1 MSEFKVTVVE
11 VGDVQKH
18 PNADSLSVA
27 RVFDYPVVIRTGEF
41 SRGDRAVYIPVD
53 SLVPTDRAPFEFLAY
68 PGRTRERIKA
78 KKLRGVFSMGLL
90 VRASTEWPVGFDACE
105 ALGVAKYEPAEHA
118 NMCGE
123 DEPDPGFLPVYTD
136 IEGLRRWTSALSAG
150 EEVVLTEKV
159 HGANGRFLFHE
170 GRLWVGS
177 HTRIKREDP
186 KNLWWGVAI
195 REGLAAKL
203 MAHPGVAVYGEVY
216 GQVQDLKYG
225 VPNGARL
232 VLFDAFSLELGRY
245 LDHDDFTALAAG
257 IGLPTVPTLYRG
269 PWSDS
274 LRSLAEGVSTV
285 PGASNVREGFVAKPV
300 RERWDDHNG
309 RVIVKL
315 HGEGYLTRKEP
326 RHG

>member
-11 VGDVQKH
+11 VGEVTKH

-27 RVFDYPVVIRTGEF
+27 KVFDYPVVVRTGEF
-41 SRGDRAVYIPVD
+41 KHGDHAVYVPID
-53 SLVPTDRAPFEFLAY
+53 SLVPTTGVFSFLASPCRS
-68 PGRTRERIKA
+68 PGRSHERIKA
-78 KKLRGVFSMGLL
+78 KRLRGIFSMGLL
-90 VRASTEWPVGFDACE
+90 VPADPAWPVGFDAAE
-105 ALGVAKYEPAEHA
+105 ALAVQKYEPAEHA
-118 NMCGE
+118 TMCGE
-123 DEPDPGFLPVYTD
+123 DERDPRFLPVYTD
-136 IEGLRRWTSALSAG
+136 IEGLRRWMSALVPG

-195 REGLAAKL
+195 RERLAEKL
-203 MAHPGVAVYGEVY
+203 AQAPGIAVYGEVY

-225 VPNGARL
+225 VPTGARL
-232 VLFDAFSLELGRY
+232 ALFDAFSLECGKY
-245 LDHDDFTALAAG
+245 LDYDDLIALAERLG
-257 IGLPTVPTLYRG
+257 IPTAPLLYRG

-274 LRSLAEGVSTV
+274 LRSLAEGQSRI
-285 PGASNVREGFVAKPV
+285 PGAENIREGFVVRPV
-300 RERWDDHNG
+300 RERWDDRNG

-315 HGEGYLTRKEP
+315 HGEGYLTRNNA
-326 RHG
+326 